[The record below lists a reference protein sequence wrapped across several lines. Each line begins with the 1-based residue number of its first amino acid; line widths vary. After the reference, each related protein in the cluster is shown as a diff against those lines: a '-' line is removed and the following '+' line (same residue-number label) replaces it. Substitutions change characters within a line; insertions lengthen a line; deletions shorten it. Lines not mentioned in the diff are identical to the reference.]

1 MTKFSEITSLFSSLA
16 SNAGALDPTATNEDD
31 EDLAITISNLNR
43 SLNLSETQPSTRVL
57 DTALSLMCF
66 TAPQVFQS
74 VFDCTVKTIV
84 AVLSSSIECKVIKI
98 GKNEVLR
105 VGGSICRQ
113 DCAEIIEACVDV
125 LEKLEG
131 HRGDLSLSMV
141 HAALHMVVLASRF
154 KYTLGS
160 SAVLDVKTV
169 DGWKLSFQK
178 LLAHVPK
185 ESCISR
191 DMPVR
196 LLCWYLDPALL
207 KHNMSQILQ
216 EVNKRPFLC
225 LSMAFSEMT
234 EWHSI
239 LISLTLAPSLFI
251 EARALLHNW
260 YLLTGLASVLRLQ
273 IQLVSLVL
281 DIVSRPMSWG
291 LSMETGSK
299 MPFCDAYFP
308 YKQKT
313 IRILAGPLSW
323 ENFQQLVQK
332 ISRLVSQGGKDYNGS
347 SEQGVLKMELV
358 DHKSLWATAINF
370 PDWFLFACLLLFSA
384 PDFQGIAH
392 LKYMIHSTDKSYD
405 EEVPYCAAAA
415 RYIAWILD
423 PVTESNQDL
432 LVDYLTKLS
441 GLWTSKRFSSGKCY
455 QASRGCKEESEIELV
470 CLENRILKYDNHSN
484 WIWLKEFHDVCVR
497 YCRQVTG
504 FASVAAQ
511 ISQGDCS
518 QQSRL
523 IRMIP
528 LGILIGF
535 LDSVDEVGCEL
546 FLHYAA
552 TGTILKWTETQ
563 IHGLKQNGR
572 ICEWQEESTTWSQT
586 CTAEEAVA
594 GASVVF
600 DLTDVTEKMTASL
613 FENEER
619 GLKFLHG
626 MKLKVG
632 NYLLKCV
639 KRLLHFKA
647 DEAAKLIMYRDLV
660 HSLVRW
666 ERQGQDPQD
675 YKDLED
681 VIDALKGASAFL

>member
-196 LLCWYLDPALL
+196 
-207 KHNMSQILQ
+207 
-216 EVNKRPFLC
+216 
-225 LSMAFSEMT
+225 
-234 EWHSI
+234 
-239 LISLTLAPSLFI
+239 
-251 EARALLHNW
+251 
-260 YLLTGLASVLRLQ
+260 GLASVLRLQ